1 MTDSSTAEVRD
12 KGLLLLSQRFAA
24 WLAAADVP
32 LKRTLAIYESS
43 AVFEFEVPAR
53 TRGQQQSIVQNPSRR
68 PGWEAA
74 MLFLTRLVPEARL
87 RASSTEPV

>member
-43 AVFEFEVPAR
+43 AVLEFEVPAR
-53 TRGQQQSIVQNPSRR
+53 TRGQQQSIVQNPSG
-68 PGWEAA
+68 PV
-74 MLFLTRLVPEARL
+74 LTF
-87 RASSTEPV
+87 ASVSTGSFCEC